1 VVEEVAVTINVNM
14 VVMGSTNV
22 NRLWEHLNEFAT
34 ESNMAVVNTKFP
46 LLGEDPLAERLERV
60 TKAALRMSV

>member
-1 VVEEVAVTINVNM
+1 VTINVNM